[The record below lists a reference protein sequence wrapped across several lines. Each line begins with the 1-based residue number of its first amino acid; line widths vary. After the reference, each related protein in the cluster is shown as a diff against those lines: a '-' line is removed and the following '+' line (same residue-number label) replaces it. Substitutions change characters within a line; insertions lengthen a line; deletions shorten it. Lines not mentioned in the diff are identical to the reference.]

1 MVRHQRFRV
10 TCMSHNPV
18 DAGREAAPPRAAP
31 HVPAYYR
38 LKLKT
43 ELGALLR
50 VERVRAD
57 TDKEAIGLAMRR
69 LVGAAIVE
77 IWRHARW
84 VAQVQRAPVL
94 H

>member
-1 MVRHQRFRV
+1 
-10 TCMSHNPV
+10 MSHGPV
-18 DAGREAAPPRAAP
+18 DAGRDASPAPNSRLL
-31 HVPAYYR
+31 YR

-50 VERVRAD
+50 EECVRAD
-57 TDKEAIGLAMRR
+57 TDEEAIELAMRR

-77 IWRHARW
+77 VWRHARW
-84 VAQVQRAPVL
+84 VAQVQRTPVL

>member
-1 MVRHQRFRV
+1 
-10 TCMSHNPV
+10 MSHGPV
-18 DAGREAAPPRAAP
+18 DAGRDASLSPAPNSRLL
-31 HVPAYYR
+31 YR

-50 VERVRAD
+50 EERVRAD
-57 TDKEAIGLAMRR
+57 TDEEAIELAMRR

-77 IWRHARW
+77 VWRHARW
-84 VAQVQRAPVL
+84 VAQVQRTPVL